1 MESVAPIVKGKIIIM
16 ERRKIK
22 NAVITALVIV
32 GVLGA
37 VLVGVRAQVR
47 ERQEKKTVMTS
58 TIAFASTRHN
68 PAGKLLFDTQIYLM
82 NGDGTNVRRIT
93 DNKYADNFPSLSPDG
108 RKILF
113 ESSRLRTE
121 AEPLNTSHLFLMNAD
136 GTGQTFLTR
145 GSSGTWSADGKKIA
159 FHASA
164 SGTGRPT
171 KPYPGAATIDNDIF
185 TLNVGDVLKKTAK
198 PKNITNSPEAIDEDP
213 DWSPDGKKI
222 LFTSHLVADD
232 KLDSAT
238 AEIYVM
244 NANGKGKRA
253 RLTNNS
259 EEERAPAWS
268 PDGKRIVYACRK
280 GGTDFEICVMNADG
294 TGQVQLTDNTLGD
307 LTSSWSPDGKKIIFH
322 RTMGQGTG
330 RFQLWLIN
338 SDGTGEAQITDTL
351 GLNGFPNWGEIRVP
365 SKPR

>member
-1 MESVAPIVKGKIIIM
+1 MKNKSIQNVVLTALIIIGVSVAVF
-16 ERRKIK
+16 
-22 NAVITALVIV
+22 V
-32 GVLGA
+32 GA
-37 VLVGVRAQVR
+37 RAQVR
-47 ERQEKKTVMTS
+47 EQQEKKNVMTS
-58 TIAFASTRHN
+58 TIAFVSTRHDPKSN
-68 PAGKLLFDTQIYLM
+68 LFASQIYLM
-82 NGDGTNVRRIT
+82 NGDGTNARRIT
-93 DNKYADNFPSLSPDG
+93 ENEYADNFPTISPDG
-108 RKILF
+108 SKIVF
-113 ESSRLRTE
+113 DSNRLRTAE
-121 AEPLNTSHLFLMNAD
+121 EPLNTSHLFLMNTD
-136 GTGQTFLTR
+136 GTGQTLLTR
-145 GSSGTWSADGKKIA
+145 GSSATWSPDGKKIA

-171 KPYPGAATIDNDIF
+171 KPFPGAATIDNDIF
-185 TLNVGDVLKKTAK
+185 TLTAGDVLKKTDK

-213 DWSPDGKKI
+213 DWSPDGRKI

-244 NANGKGKRA
+244 NVNGKGKRA

-294 TGQVQLTDNTLGD
+294 TGQVQLTDNTVGD

-322 RTMGQGTG
+322 RTMGQVVGG
-330 RFQLWLIN
+330 FELWLIN
-338 SDGTGEAQITDTL
+338 SDGTGEAQMTDTP
-351 GLNGFPNWGEIRVP
+351 GLNGFPNWGEVRVP
-365 SKPR
+365 KESR